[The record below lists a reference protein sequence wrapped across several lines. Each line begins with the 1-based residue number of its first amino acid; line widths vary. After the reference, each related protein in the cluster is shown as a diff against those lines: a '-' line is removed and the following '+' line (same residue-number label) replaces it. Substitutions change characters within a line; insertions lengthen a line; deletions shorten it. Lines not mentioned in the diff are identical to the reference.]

1 MNTKTLPAVIMLL
14 AGSITCIVT
23 YFNHY
28 TFKEML
34 ITLFIVFIIFLII
47 GLIVKKIFDSLHLPG
62 EDAVS
67 ADGEVIEKS
76 DEEIENQ
83 LLDEMQDEGNS

>member
-1 MNTKTLPAVIMLL
+1 MNTKIIPAVIMLL
-14 AGSITCIVT
+14 AGAISCIVT

-34 ITLFIVFIIFLII
+34 ITLFIVLIIFLII
-47 GLIVKKIFDSLHLPG
+47 GIIVKKIFDSLHLPG
-62 EDAVS
+62 ENAVS

-76 DEEIENQ
+76 DEDLENQ
-83 LLDEMQDEGNS
+83 LAEEMQDEGNA